1 MERPKNYAPK
11 EMEDTFTLYV
21 KENEIVLAQ
30 HKEQELL
37 MIGGKTINNPI
48 KQVSVKCAP
57 EDEFDIAEA
66 VKIAMQR
73 LQEDDKIR
81 VGDTVKIVNPG
92 SCYADLPETEIKD
105 VPFEY
110 VVKYRYGVV
119 PEAEKKG
126 SVVYISNKGYIFVQ
140 VFGEKYKGNADYK
153 HLPCRGAVY
162 CLSRNALKKIKD
174 GRFE

>member
-11 EMEDTFTLYV
+11 EMEGKYSLNV
-21 KENEIVLAQ
+21 KDNKIVVTRHFSECDA
-30 HKEQELL
+30 E
-37 MIGGKTINNPI
+37 TT
-48 KQVSVKCAP
+48 VRCAP

-66 VKIAMQR
+66 VKIAMRR

-81 VGDTVKIVNPG
+81 VGDTVEIVNPG
-92 SCYADLPETEIKD
+92 KCYADLPETEIKD

-110 VVKYRYGVV
+110 VVKYRYGVI

-126 SVVYISNKGYIFVQ
+126 SVVYISNKGYIFVR
-140 VFGEKYKGNADYK
+140 VFSEKYEGNADYK
-153 HLPCRGAVY
+153 HLPCSGAVY